1 MPTKNEYYNIKTKD
15 NVIVLTFMK
24 DAVDKEENISLSTE
38 VSNKLIE
45 IFDKKINSCVIIDL
59 VALKNDLKMPRKSRQ
74 AYAKMSKHKN
84 LKKVAVVTDNI
95 YIKVIGKS
103 ILFITGRDKGAYRV
117 FGKKTEALKWVN
129 NS

>member
-59 VALKNDLKMPRKSRQ
+59 VALKNDLKNAKKITASICKDVKTQKSKKSSRCYRQ
-74 AYAKMSKHKN
+74 Y
-84 LKKVAVVTDNI
+84 L
-95 YIKVIGKS
+95 Y
-103 ILFITGRDKGAYRV
+103 
-117 FGKKTEALKWVN
+117 
-129 NS
+129 